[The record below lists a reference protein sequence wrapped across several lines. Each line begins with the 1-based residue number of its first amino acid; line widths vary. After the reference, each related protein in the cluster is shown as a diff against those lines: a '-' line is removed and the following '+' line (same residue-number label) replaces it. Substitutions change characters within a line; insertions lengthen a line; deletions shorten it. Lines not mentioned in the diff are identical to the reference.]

1 MTDATNNL
9 LVIKMSTSPEITHDS
24 VSQHLEK
31 VIEGAPL
38 PFTDESLKS
47 ISDVGKIIKA
57 YKLGSLAN
65 SKPKKDQAAAGEDG
79 DMKRLETCILGA
91 MALRSAT

>member
-1 MTDATNNL
+1 M
-9 LVIKMSTSPEITHDS
+9 IKVSTTPEITHDS

-31 VIEGAPL
+31 VIEGTPL
-38 PFTDESLKS
+38 PFTEESLKS
-47 ISDVGKIIKA
+47 ISDVGKIQKA

-65 SKPKKDQAAAGEDG
+65 LKASRKGQADGGEED

-91 MALRSAT
+91 MALRGAT